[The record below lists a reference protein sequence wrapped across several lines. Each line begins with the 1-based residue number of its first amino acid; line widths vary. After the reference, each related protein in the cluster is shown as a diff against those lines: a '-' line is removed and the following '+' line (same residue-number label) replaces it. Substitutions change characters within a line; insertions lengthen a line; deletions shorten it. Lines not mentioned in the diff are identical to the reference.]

1 MNDNLATILLMLP
14 TLTVEQLSTL
24 QVEVRLQCNSKMRQ
38 RGIDGTLTDDERDAI
53 DRRDLMA
60 AVRSIRDR
68 TGLGLRDAKE
78 YMDRARVR

>member
-1 MNDNLATILLMLP
+1 
-14 TLTVEQLSTL
+14 
-24 QVEVRLQCNSKMRQ
+24 MRQ